1 VVAGATAARRS
12 GARAAARAGGGTLGP
27 WVCASFV
34 LHATALTA
42 LIVVSSRT
50 PPALPPVYRV
60 NIVAAPPGPR
70 QEGVVVPEKAPD
82 VPPLPVAPPRRPEQ
96 LAVAPAIHAAPP
108 TAAPPRATPTSTPTP
123 AKPKPAPKAGGGPEG
138 GAGTDVANVHIDGVD
153 FPYPAYLENIVRQV
167 ALNFAPLDR
176 TSGLRAEVAF
186 LIHRDGT
193 VSDLR
198 FVTRAP
204 DYGFNL
210 EAQGAVQ
217 AAAKS
222 FGPLPPGFHDDVLP
236 VVFSFD
242 PQLLK

>member
-1 VVAGATAARRS
+1 VA
-12 GARAAARAGGGTLGP
+12 LGP
-27 WVCASFV
+27 WVGASLL
-34 LHATALTA
+34 LHAAAITALVLLTTRA
-42 LIVVSSRT
+42 AA
-50 PPALPPVYRV
+50 PLPPVYRV
-60 NIVAAPPGPR
+60 DIVAAPPGPR
-70 QEGVVVPEKAPD
+70 AEGVIVPEKTVTPPTPD
-82 VPPLPVAPPRRPEQ
+82 TPLPQRPQPLPTPPPAPVRS
-96 LAVAPAIHAAPP
+96 APAQP
-108 TAAPPRATPTSTPTP
+108 APPRATPSPKAVTPT
-123 AKPKPAPKAGGGPEG
+123 KPTAQPKAGGGPQG
-138 GAGTDVANVHIDGVD
+138 GAGTDVANVHITGVD
-153 FPYPAYLENIVRQV
+153 FPFPDYLNNIVRQV

-176 TSGLRAEVAF
+176 NSGLRADVSF

-198 FVTRAP
+198 FVTRSP

-222 FGPLPPGFHDDVLP
+222 FGPLPQGFHDDVLP

>member
-1 VVAGATAARRS
+1 
-12 GARAAARAGGGTLGP
+12 
-27 WVCASFV
+27 V
-34 LHATALTA
+34 LHGTAITAL
-42 LIVVSSRT
+42 VVLSSRV
-50 PPALPPVYRV
+50 PPAAPPVYRV

-70 QEGVVVPEKAPD
+70 QAGIVVPEHPST

-96 LAVAPAIHAAPP
+96 LTPPPAVHAAPP
-108 TAAPPRATPTSTPTP
+108 TTAPRATPTTSPTP
-123 AKPKPAPKAGGGPEG
+123 AKARPAPRAGGGPQG
-138 GAGTDVANVHIDGVD
+138 GAGTDVANVRIDGIE
-153 FPYPAYLENIVRQV
+153 FPFPDYLENIVRQV

-176 TSGLRAEVAF
+176 NSGLRAEVAF

-222 FGPLPPGFHDDVLP
+222 FGPLPAGFHDDVLP